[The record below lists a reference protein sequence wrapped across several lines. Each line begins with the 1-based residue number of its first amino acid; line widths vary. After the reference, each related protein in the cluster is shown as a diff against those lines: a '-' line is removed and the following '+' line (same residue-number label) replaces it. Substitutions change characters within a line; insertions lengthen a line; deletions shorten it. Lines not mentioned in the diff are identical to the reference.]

1 MEKSS
6 RQIRAE
12 LKEMW
17 PKLRHIWLFDRNYN
31 VPTFEKI
38 EASAKKIGN
47 YKIMMDDHTIV
58 FNDLYN
64 IGDVWDCDDFSMM
77 ASALIRVD
85 WKLKENRLPLP
96 FGRAMGNEFRG
107 MPILHSLN
115 ICITQEGVYFI
126 DYDDGGRIWKASP
139 DNDNVFYVSI

>member
-38 EASAKKIGN
+38 EASAN
-47 YKIMMDDHTIV
+47 
-58 FNDLYN
+58 
-64 IGDVWDCDDFSMM
+64 
-77 ASALIRVD
+77 
-85 WKLKENRLPLP
+85 
-96 FGRAMGNEFRG
+96 
-107 MPILHSLN
+107 
-115 ICITQEGVYFI
+115 
-126 DYDDGGRIWKASP
+126 
-139 DNDNVFYVSI
+139 